1 MCGVAEPNTMC
12 ATFGKEVMADNDAHA
27 ADDASSN
34 WPAADGSSGAF
45 GTPGSSKGGR
55 QHVSGHPGASP
66 NTTVIVAGAV
76 GGVVGLIA
84 LIALVTVVVRR
95 RGAGVGVIYQP
106 VAGVIYQPV
115 AVGEG
120 PAQAGWG
127 EEEHDAEMLADG
139 WSPEV

>member
-1 MCGVAEPNTMC
+1 MWGVCGVAEPNTMC

-95 RGAGVGVIYQP
+95 RGAGVGVMYQ
-106 VAGVIYQPV
+106 AV